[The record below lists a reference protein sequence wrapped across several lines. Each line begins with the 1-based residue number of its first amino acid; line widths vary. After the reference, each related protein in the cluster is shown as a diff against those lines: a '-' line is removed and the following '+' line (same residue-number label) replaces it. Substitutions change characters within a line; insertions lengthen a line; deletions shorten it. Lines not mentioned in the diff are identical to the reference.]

1 MKSWY
6 FTDAVKLA
14 YPSKYPSKIV
24 IGARSLQEAK
34 MKLKEYIRIGIN
46 LGFYVDSGT

>member
-14 YPSKYPSKIV
+14 YPSRYPSKIIV
-24 IGARSLQEAK
+24 GANSIGEAK
-34 MKLKEYIRIGIN
+34 KKLKEYIAIGVR
-46 LGFYVDSGT
+46 LGFYVNPLS